1 MSSVYSL
8 YTCSLLM
15 VLTPSPGHADLF
27 EKSLDTLASI
37 MPVVVTLVLFLF
49 PPLIANT

>member
-1 MSSVYSL
+1 MHSV
-8 YTCSLLM
+8 CACRP
-15 VLTPSPGHADLF
+15 LTDLFPSPYHADLF

>member
-1 MSSVYSL
+1 MHLIYS
-8 YTCSLLM
+8 
-15 VLTPSPGHADLF
+15 PEHADLL
-27 EKSLDTLASI
+27 EKTLDTLASI